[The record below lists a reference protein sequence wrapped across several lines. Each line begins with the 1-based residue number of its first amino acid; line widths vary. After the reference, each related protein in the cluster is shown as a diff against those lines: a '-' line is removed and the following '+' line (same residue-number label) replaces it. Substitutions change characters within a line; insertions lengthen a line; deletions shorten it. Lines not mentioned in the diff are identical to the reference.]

1 MSCRRSGVGE
11 RTGRMEADGSGGLSS
26 YQLAALRANMAAA
39 PPPAA
44 SGHFHNRAHAPS
56 GFPWQRRLLSNG
68 REVAGPGLGAR
79 PFAPDRRPWDS
90 SREGRRRRRR
100 AVEAKGRGA
109 EPPGVRVRVLAG
121 SPARVRESREPRLG
135 GGGGGIGESG
145 FSLSLAASFSFLS
158 HMVRSDY
165 RHPSLCFR
173 TKRWVCSG
181 HKNAVRKAGRVIA
194 ERCWLRGAPVGRGVS
209 SGLRSPPALRGWSRN
224 VSGIR
229 REFLPVCLEYTEQA
243 LKSLR

>member
-100 AVEAKGRGA
+100 RAVEAKGRGA
-109 EPPGVRVRVLAG
+109 EPPGVRVGVLAG

-135 GGGGGIGESG
+135 GGGG
-145 FSLSLAASFSFLS
+145 
-158 HMVRSDY
+158 H
-165 RHPSLCFR
+165 
-173 TKRWVCSG
+173 
-181 HKNAVRKAGRVIA
+181 
-194 ERCWLRGAPVGRGVS
+194 
-209 SGLRSPPALRGWSRN
+209 
-224 VSGIR
+224 R
-229 REFLPVCLEYTEQA
+229 RERLFPQSGCVFLLPLTYGAFRLPPPFPVLSYKA
-243 LKSLR
+243 LGVFWA

>member
-79 PFAPDRRPWDS
+79 AFAPDRRPWDS
-90 SREGRRRRRR
+90 SREGRRRRRRRRR

-109 EPPGVRVRVLAG
+109 EPPGVRVGVLAG

-135 GGGGGIGESG
+135 GGGGASER
-145 FSLSLAASFSFLS
+145 AAF
-158 HMVRSDY
+158 
-165 RHPSLCFR
+165 PS
-173 TKRWVCSG
+173 V
-181 HKNAVRKAGRVIA
+181 
-194 ERCWLRGAPVGRGVS
+194 WLRLSPS
-209 SGLRSPPALRGWSRN
+209 SHIWCVQTTATLPCAFVQSAGCVL
-224 VSGIR
+224 GIR
-229 REFLPVCLEYTEQA
+229 MPLERQA
-243 LKSLR
+243 V